1 LNKEGNA
8 IVNYFTINLL
18 ILFQNVLNL
27 FYYCSIASLL
37 AKFRIDYSDLL
48 VITDL
53 MRKPHEETLAFYD
66 ALIKSYKPKGPNSE
80 SM

>member
-1 LNKEGNA
+1 M
-8 IVNYFTINLL
+8 VS
-18 ILFQNVLNL
+18 
-27 FYYCSIASLL
+27 CSIASLL

-80 SM
+80 SMEYCNEKKNYTLLI

>member
-1 LNKEGNA
+1 MNNEGKAIINNIFYLIQNNLNF
-8 IVNYFTINLL
+8 YF
-18 ILFQNVLNL
+18 
-27 FYYCSIASLL
+27 SIASLL

-66 ALIKSYKPKGPNSE
+66 AMIKSYKPKGPNNE

>member
-1 LNKEGNA
+1 MCYHN
-8 IVNYFTINLL
+8 
-18 ILFQNVLNL
+18 
-27 FYYCSIASLL
+27 SIASLL

-66 ALIKSYKPKGPNSE
+66 ELIKSYKPKGPNSE
-80 SM
+80 SMFNAHKKILVFHFCEFFR

>member
-1 LNKEGNA
+1 MTTFLKL
-8 IVNYFTINLL
+8 YFT
-18 ILFQNVLNL
+18 
-27 FYYCSIASLL
+27 CSVASLL

-66 ALIKSYKPKGPNSE
+66 ALIKSYKPKGPYNE
-80 SM
+80 STFYLLK

>member
-1 LNKEGNA
+1 M
-8 IVNYFTINLL
+8 VS
-18 ILFQNVLNL
+18 
-27 FYYCSIASLL
+27 CSIASLL

-80 SM
+80 SMEYCNAK

>member
-1 LNKEGNA
+1 MNKEGNA

>member
-1 LNKEGNA
+1 M
-8 IVNYFTINLL
+8 IFVF
-18 ILFQNVLNL
+18 
-27 FYYCSIASLL
+27 SIASLL

-66 ALIKSYKPKGPNSE
+66 TLIKSYKPKGPNSE